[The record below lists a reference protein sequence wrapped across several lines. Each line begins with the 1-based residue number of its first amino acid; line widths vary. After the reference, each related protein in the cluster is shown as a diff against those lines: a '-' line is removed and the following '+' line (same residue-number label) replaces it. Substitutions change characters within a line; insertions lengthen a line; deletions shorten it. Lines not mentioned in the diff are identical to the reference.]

1 MVLENMRR
9 LRGGKARGK
18 RGSPRGEKTRR
29 EILSKALQIAARE
42 GLAALTIGRLAQA
55 LGMSKSGLFAH
66 FRSKRALE
74 LATIHTAREV
84 FANAVLLPATSAAE
98 GIERLWKLCD
108 SWLQHIEQS
117 VLPGS
122 YFFSGAFFAYAERPG
137 AIAQEIT
144 GIAEEWLQALER
156 AVQDAKKRQEID
168 PDAEAKRIAFE
179 LNAILIGAHW
189 AYLLEDDEAFAEARA
204 TILRGLRGLATSR
217 IPASAFESLKAWK
230 GYLEEKHS

>member
-1 MVLENMRR
+1 MVLENLRR
-9 LRGGKARGK
+9 LRGGKAHGK
-18 RGSPRGEKTRR
+18 RSSSRGEQTRR

-42 GLAALTIGRLAQA
+42 GLAALTIGRLARA

-74 LATIHTAREV
+74 LATIRNAREV
-84 FANAVLLPATSAAE
+84 FASAVLLPTSATE
-98 GIERLWKLCD
+98 GIERLWELCD
-108 SWLQHIEQS
+108 FWLQHIEQS

-156 AVQDAKKRQEID
+156 AVQDAQKRQEID
-168 PDAEAKRIAFE
+168 PDAEGKRIAFE

-189 AYLLEDDEAFAEARA
+189 AYLLEDEAAFAEARA
-204 TILRGLRGLATSR
+204 AILRGLRGLATSR

-230 GYLEEKHS
+230 GYLEERHS